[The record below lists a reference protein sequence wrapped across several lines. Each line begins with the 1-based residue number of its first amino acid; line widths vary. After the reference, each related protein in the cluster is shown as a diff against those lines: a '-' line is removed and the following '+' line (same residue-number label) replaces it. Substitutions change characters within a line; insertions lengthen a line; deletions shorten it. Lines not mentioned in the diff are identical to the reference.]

1 MSLSLEGVQHVA
13 KLSRIHVEPADEA
26 RYAQEISAILEYVD
40 RLQAVD
46 TSEVHDQAVFSDQLP
61 PDRDLPR
68 LDEAVHEAI
77 IQGFPD
83 RVSDLLRVPGV
94 FPKRSL
100 PS

>member
-1 MSLSLEGVQHVA
+1 MSLSLEEVRKAA
-13 KLSRIHVEPADEA
+13 KLTRIRVEPAEEV
-26 RYAQEISAILEYVD
+26 RYAQELSAILQYVD

-46 TSEVHDQAVFSDQLP
+46 TTEVHDQAVFSDQLP

-68 LDEAVHEAI
+68 LDEQIHEAI
-77 IQGFPD
+77 IQNFPD
-83 RVSDLLRVPGV
+83 RLSDLLRVPGV